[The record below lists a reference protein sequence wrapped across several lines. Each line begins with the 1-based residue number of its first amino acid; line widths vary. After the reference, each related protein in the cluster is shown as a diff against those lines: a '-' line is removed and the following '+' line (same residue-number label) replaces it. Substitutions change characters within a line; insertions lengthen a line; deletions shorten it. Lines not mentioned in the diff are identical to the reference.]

1 MTRWILEGSVDGEH
15 FEVLED
21 KSQAETDLP
30 HDLVVMEAGKQ
41 IRYVKLNILEIPYD
55 QKPCI
60 SGLRVFGIGEG
71 AKPEVPEFEAV
82 REGDVDMNVSIKENG
97 AMGYNILWGHAPEK
111 LYHSY
116 MVFGNTKKVGA
127 LVKGQDYWVRVDAF
141 NESGITEGT
150 VKKL

>member
-1 MTRWILEGSVDGEH
+1 
-15 FEVLED
+15 
-21 KSQAETDLP
+21 
-30 HDLVVMEAGKQ
+30 
-41 IRYVKLNILEIPYD
+41 
-55 QKPCI
+55 
-60 SGLRVFGIGEG
+60 
-71 AKPEVPEFEAV
+71 
-82 REGDVDMNVSIKENG
+82 
-97 AMGYNILWGHAPEK
+97 MGYNILWGHAPEK

>member
-1 MTRWILEGSVDGEH
+1 MR
-15 FEVLED
+15 
-21 KSQAETDLP
+21 
-30 HDLVVMEAGKQ
+30 
-41 IRYVKLNILEIPYD
+41 N
-55 QKPCI
+55 QKCQ
-60 SGLRVFGIGEG
+60 
-71 AKPEVPEFEAV
+71 EFEAV